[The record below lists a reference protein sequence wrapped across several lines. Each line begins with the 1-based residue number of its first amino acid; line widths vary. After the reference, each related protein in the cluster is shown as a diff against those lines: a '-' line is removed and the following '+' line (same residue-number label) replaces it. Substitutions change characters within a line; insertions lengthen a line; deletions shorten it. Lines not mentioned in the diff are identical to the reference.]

1 MSRERQPV
9 SPNCKR
15 FPRCATRMIFFS
27 AWCLIAIQ
35 ATAQLT
41 NSAAAPLTAPSLP
54 DTNLSVIRVFGALAL
69 VIGIFLGGVWL
80 FRNWQR
86 LAFKRGGAP
95 KLNLL
100 ETRSLGGRQSIHVIG
115 YEQERFLIA
124 ASPNGINLL
133 SHLPTTSEVEPAA
146 QEKIS
151 ATPSFA
157 QALSQVIKGK

>member
-1 MSRERQPV
+1 
-9 SPNCKR
+9 
-15 FPRCATRMIFFS
+15 MIFFS
-27 AWCLIAIQ
+27 AWCLTAVQ

-54 DTNLSVIRVFGALAL
+54 ETSFSVLRVFGALAL
-69 VIGIFLGGVWL
+69 VLGIFLGGVWL

-86 LAFKRGGAP
+86 LALQRGRAP

-100 ETRSLGGRQSIHVIG
+100 ETRSLGGRQTIHVIG

-124 ASPNGINLL
+124 ASPNGVSLL
-133 SHLPTTSEVEPAA
+133 SHLPTAA
-146 QEKIS
+146 ETEAAGETKSS